1 MRSGSGMGRVGNEHP
16 QSESPVKAEVPV
28 GGSHT
33 QGGPS
38 SEAAAGTK
46 AAGSRAGCPPALL
59 PGPVPPSSFG
69 AGPSPDRWLWPPLP
83 AVLTGVFSGPWR
95 CGPGA
100 CEGCW
105 GAAGCGPSLHCLQTL
120 EGGRQSVY
128 GQGQLQAAP
137 APEPQQTSSGRG
149 PLSAC

>member
-1 MRSGSGMGRVGNEHP
+1 MALEWVGNEHL

-38 SEAAAGTK
+38 SEAVAGTK
-46 AAGSRAGCPPALL
+46 ATGSRAGCPPAPL

-120 EGGRQSVY
+120 EGGRRQSMVKANSRRPPPPS
-128 GQGQLQAAP
+128 LSKH
-137 APEPQQTSSGRG
+137 PQERG